1 MLEACSFEP
10 LLSFILTYAAPWQHS
25 TERHLTFTTHILI
38 RFGYQTAIRAPRF
51 IQLRSQSLTKTAA
64 QITAGVTLWRTNVLL
79 IHKPYYDH

>member
-51 IQLRSQSLTKTAA
+51 IQLRFT
-64 QITAGVTLWRTNVLL
+64 ITDKDCCT
-79 IHKPYYDH
+79 DHCRSHAVKN